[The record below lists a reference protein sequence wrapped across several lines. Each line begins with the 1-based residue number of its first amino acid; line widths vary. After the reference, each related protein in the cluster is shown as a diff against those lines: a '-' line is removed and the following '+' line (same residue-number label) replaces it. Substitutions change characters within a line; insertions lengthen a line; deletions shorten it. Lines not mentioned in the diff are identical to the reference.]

1 MTKLKSS
8 NINQISPFMSSLFT
22 KVVAESNIP
31 LGWIKNKDMPT
42 MAKMVNKSDDELVQD
57 NTK

>member
-1 MTKLKSS
+1 
-8 NINQISPFMSSLFT
+8 MSSLFT